1 MCVGSLESNE
11 FNQDGL
17 SFSIGTRSDGLTAL
31 MLAAVAGHSA
41 AVRALL
47 AGGVALDTEEEAPR
61 RNAPQHCWNPPG
73 NAQTVKI
80 GNFSEIT
87 EQLIRKFLGSR
98 ESEWECEGASG
109 AAACGRGLQERGESP
124 TPGTRC
130 KSSFEGLTGERK
142 Q

>member
-47 AGGVALDTEEEAPR
+47 AGGVALDTEEEAPDGM
-61 RNAPQHCWNPPG
+61 PPSTAG
-73 NAQTVKI
+73 NHPV
-80 GNFSEIT
+80 
-87 EQLIRKFLGSR
+87 
-98 ESEWECEGASG
+98 
-109 AAACGRGLQERGESP
+109 P
-124 TPGTRC
+124 TPPSTHGLRVHRNSTRLVIL
-130 KSSFEGLTGERK
+130 KSSPATVCQMLKIRLLSTDSR
-142 Q
+142 